1 MHIQNFSSSAV
12 FRITQS
18 SKPDIWSPP
27 NSTITTSAASY
38 LATCKTLTF
47 CHSDHLYPGP
57 QKYQALSGHYMLVH
71 TFQLLLQIILCLH
84 SCAYLLPNFL
94 WLPRDLC
101 EHVLMSVFL
110 NLSICYEWSIHISLS
125 LCWELLE
132 CWDHNSVILVS
143 QVLCTEPGAQQ
154 VLIRCSLHTW
164 LGGWVDGWM
173 DGRLNGFYCL
183 FSREGI
189 NIIKF

>member
-94 WLPRDLC
+94 WLSRDLC

-125 LCWELLE
+125 LYVGNSWSVGIITQSSLCPKCCAQSLEHSKFLL
-132 CWDHNSVILVS
+132 DV
-143 QVLCTEPGAQQ
+143 
-154 VLIRCSLHTW
+154 RCIH
-164 LGGWVDGWM
+164 GWVAGWLDGWM
-173 DGRLNGFYCL
+173 EDSMVSIASLVGKELIL
-183 FSREGI
+183 
-189 NIIKF
+189 